1 MGFVAQLYLLI
12 WKNLIV
18 LWRSKLLFV
27 LELLFLFI
35 LLPITLIVVKYADNP
50 VIDDPYSF
58 EPFQITGDSIDINR
72 SISHIAGIDRYYN
85 CGHDVDI
92 NLGFSYEPGLENL
105 AYKIMETLGERYED
119 NETMRIFV
127 HNFTHLET
135 MMEVLKQD
143 LNDTREFMCSE
154 YIGGVHFQN
163 IRLRNGKSQ
172 PQLVYRILLPQKNGI
187 QGQEWD
193 LSSFWHD
200 NDPNSAQADHN
211 QIPKSPPYWQRGFLS
226 IQFAIES
233 TFIEMNKGPKFME
246 NKDFFLL
253 RIPIDQTMS
262 GGIVA
267 FLKVIW
273 VLWLLSISG
282 IMLHTSKEIVIDKEA
297 GIKTYMSVMGLHPL
311 AFYLSHIIIG
321 IAKSTFVMAVCTK
334 LLSTRVD
341 HFWNKQSRTRLNRM
355 PPMDQTDSKILIE
368 NMEPEHASIDEA
380 DIIVQNLSKRWGFWG
395 NLAVDNL
402 NFRAYRG
409 QVTLVTVL
417 LGHNG
422 AGKTTTFS
430 MITGTVSSSSGYVM
444 ICGRNL
450 EDNLGDCR
458 KVIGYCPQHNP
469 LFERVTVK
477 EHLQLYAGL
486 KTSTLN
492 GPYGKNI
499 LNDEINVILQS
510 INLSSSID
518 IQAQNL
524 SGGQKRKL
532 CVAIALIAGSQVV
545 LLDEPTA
552 GMDPIARNEIS
563 NLLTKIKKDRTILLT
578 THYMDEADKM
588 GDRVGIMVNGRLM
601 CNGSPDFL
609 KKKFGTGFI
618 LTILCNSDA
627 KFFHQ
632 VIEEILSTIR
642 KHSANAC
649 IDRSNR
655 FPQFSVILPISDKRQ
670 VGELAEPE
678 EHQKA
683 GVEDSVDGNL
693 PETPAQKLA
702 SKLFG
707 VRQQQF
713 VNTKFSKVK
722 LWLQQIFALLWRQ
735 YLWTIRNPMRSLL
748 PIAIAILLFFLI
760 KPSSNPND
768 SFTNKR
774 RSLSLEDANEQFRI
788 PIQITDSKLRNIFMD
803 LSKSLCSDCL
813 FNIDPKKDLHSELK
827 NHLHQMPPMVAGV
840 AIYENKSTG
849 NLQIEAL
856 FNGLAI
862 HSPPSALSFVSNGL
876 LGTNSSSIRLTIE
889 VYDVPNNTSILG
901 DVSAIVTQFALSTS
915 IILCFSIFAASMVV
929 PLVEERSGKFKHQ
942 LMLTKLHVVTYW
954 ISVILWNALFYTF
967 YCCILLLFFLYF
979 DWMRGHFGSLCK
991 LWAAYFW
998 CYVALNA
1005 LVSFMFDKW
1014 QRAFTAV
1021 FSWSAI
1027 SSLLFGALTF
1037 GLKFS
1042 TYGQSLIAPLD
1053 HLFYLINPIYVFG
1066 KGVVKIFLSSF
1077 GLHLTSSGWFLE
1089 DEILTLLT
1097 SGCVFWS
1104 IVGIIQSRV
1113 ISTKLHQTYSDLF
1126 NKGLLKNYESE
1137 DVDVQSERSRLAS
1150 TKDIEFV
1157 LAVRDLTKFYCN
1169 FPALQ
1174 RLTFGI
1180 SGNECFGLLGVNGA
1194 GKTTTFDIL
1203 TGVRFATSGT
1213 ATVEGVNVNAGPA
1226 IGYCPQFDALPM
1238 ELTGRE
1244 VLKLVARL
1252 NGLSDFST
1260 RIRQILHGVLLEEH
1274 ADKLVK
1280 NYSGGQ
1286 RRRISIGLTLV
1297 TRSSLIML
1305 DEPTA
1310 GIDPR
1315 TRRQVWNLL
1324 QAIRQQ
1330 GIAIL
1335 LTSHSMEECEELC
1348 SRIAFLNKGLMI
1360 GIGSSQHLKSRFGS
1374 SFLLSITISNP
1385 SEDST
1390 QKLNSIVVEKFENA
1404 TMLDDPSASNI
1415 LRWDIPKTDD
1425 RLWGKLFREAQNL
1438 ADTYPDS
1445 PSSSRPRIVDFSLT
1459 QNSLEQVFLRLSGEE
1474 FKGVD

>member
-1 MGFVAQLYLLI
+1 
-12 WKNLIV
+12 
-18 LWRSKLLFV
+18 
-27 LELLFLFI
+27 
-35 LLPITLIVVKYADNP
+35 
-50 VIDDPYSF
+50 
-58 EPFQITGDSIDINR
+58 
-72 SISHIAGIDRYYN
+72 
-85 CGHDVDI
+85 
-92 NLGFSYEPGLENL
+92 
-105 AYKIMETLGERYED
+105 
-119 NETMRIFV
+119 
-127 HNFTHLET
+127 
-135 MMEVLKQD
+135 
-143 LNDTREFMCSE
+143 
-154 YIGGVHFQN
+154 
-163 IRLRNGKSQ
+163 
-172 PQLVYRILLPQKNGI
+172 
-187 QGQEWD
+187 
-193 LSSFWHD
+193 
-200 NDPNSAQADHN
+200 
-211 QIPKSPPYWQRGFLS
+211 
-226 IQFAIES
+226 
-233 TFIEMNKGPKFME
+233 
-246 NKDFFLL
+246 
-253 RIPIDQTMS
+253 
-262 GGIVA
+262 
-267 FLKVIW
+267 
-273 VLWLLSISG
+273 
-282 IMLHTSKEIVIDKEA
+282 
-297 GIKTYMSVMGLHPL
+297 
-311 AFYLSHIIIG
+311 
-321 IAKSTFVMAVCTK
+321 
-334 LLSTRVD
+334 
-341 HFWNKQSRTRLNRM
+341 
-355 PPMDQTDSKILIE
+355 
-368 NMEPEHASIDEA
+368 
-380 DIIVQNLSKRWGFWG
+380 
-395 NLAVDNL
+395 
-402 NFRAYRG
+402 
-409 QVTLVTVL
+409 
-417 LGHNG
+417 
-422 AGKTTTFS
+422 
-430 MITGTVSSSSGYVM
+430 
-444 ICGRNL
+444 
-450 EDNLGDCR
+450 
-458 KVIGYCPQHNP
+458 
-469 LFERVTVK
+469 
-477 EHLQLYAGL
+477 
-486 KTSTLN
+486 
-492 GPYGKNI
+492 
-499 LNDEINVILQS
+499 
-510 INLSSSID
+510 
-518 IQAQNL
+518 
-524 SGGQKRKL
+524 
-532 CVAIALIAGSQVV
+532 
-545 LLDEPTA
+545 
-552 GMDPIARNEIS
+552 
-563 NLLTKIKKDRTILLT
+563 
-578 THYMDEADKM
+578 
-588 GDRVGIMVNGRLM
+588 
-601 CNGSPDFL
+601 
-609 KKKFGTGFI
+609 
-618 LTILCNSDA
+618 
-627 KFFHQ
+627 
-632 VIEEILSTIR
+632 
-642 KHSANAC
+642 
-649 IDRSNR
+649 
-655 FPQFSVILPISDKRQ
+655 
-670 VGELAEPE
+670 
-678 EHQKA
+678 
-683 GVEDSVDGNL
+683 
-693 PETPAQKLA
+693 
-702 SKLFG
+702 
-707 VRQQQF
+707 
-713 VNTKFSKVK
+713 
-722 LWLQQIFALLWRQ
+722 
-735 YLWTIRNPMRSLL
+735 
-748 PIAIAILLFFLI
+748 
-760 KPSSNPND
+760 
-768 SFTNKR
+768 
-774 RSLSLEDANEQFRI
+774 
-788 PIQITDSKLRNIFMD
+788 
-803 LSKSLCSDCL
+803 
-813 FNIDPKKDLHSELK
+813 
-827 NHLHQMPPMVAGV
+827 
-840 AIYENKSTG
+840 
-849 NLQIEAL
+849 
-856 FNGLAI
+856 
-862 HSPPSALSFVSNGL
+862 
-876 LGTNSSSIRLTIE
+876 
-889 VYDVPNNTSILG
+889 
-901 DVSAIVTQFALSTS
+901 
-915 IILCFSIFAASMVV
+915 
-929 PLVEERSGKFKHQ
+929 
-942 LMLTKLHVVTYW
+942 
-954 ISVILWNALFYTF
+954 
-967 YCCILLLFFLYF
+967 
-979 DWMRGHFGSLCK
+979 MRGHFGSLCK